1 MTALF
6 VALGA
11 AAGAPA
17 RYLTDRVLQ
26 ERLGSQ
32 LPWGTLCVNVLG
44 SLLLGLVLGGAHA
57 HGVGAATVA
66 AVGKGFSGALTTFST
81 FGYETVRLVEDGS
94 YRYAVGNVVVSVVVG
109 LLAAWAGWQLG
120 LALLG

>member
-1 MTALF
+1 MTALL

-57 HGVGAATVA
+57 HGVDTATVA
-66 AVGKGFSGALTTFST
+66 AVGTGFCGALTTFST

-94 YRYAVGNVVVSVVVG
+94 YRYAVGNVVVSLVVG
-109 LLAAWAGWQLG
+109 LLAAWAGWQIG